1 MTLNDLKWPQLTR
14 IDPRW
19 PRFGQKKIFGNFDF
33 FAISPGTIIFCGSS
47 SIYKESNLQ
56 LLARWCLALIA
67 RRQCGPVVYRRLV
80 GTRLEGIL
88 VAKVFWPTPDQATCW
103 PDLNGRQWAETSR
116 ARRLIVHSSRPR
128 WNVNVAGWR
137 RSRTQKV
144 PRHKANWLS
153 SLTR

>member
-1 MTLNDLKWPQLTR
+1 MTSNDPKWLELTHQ
-14 IDPRW
+14 W
-19 PRFGQKKIFGNFDF
+19 PPLGQKKISKILIF
-33 FAISPGTIIFCGSS
+33 FTFSPRTINICGSS

-56 LLARWCLALIA
+56 RLARWCLALIA

-116 ARRLIVHSSRPR
+116 TRWLIVHSSRPG